1 MANYNVDIAV
11 ALKGAKE
18 LLKLR
23 KDINAVTQE
32 VSGFNKALE
41 TNANKFP
48 KTINNLTESVN
59 KARTALK
66 NATVGT
72 TSFNNAA
79 EVFLRTQKALNKE
92 LAEEARI
99 LKQIETRRFG
109 VAQSSSSNRVRRNV
123 AESRRSRISSKF
135 KTLDTP
141 TPSIDLRNR
150 VRENIRQSRIS
161 RFGSGFR
168 DFSQNPDP
176 ITSSLVPG
184 QSLFGQ
190 SVGGASDRARQILRE
205 EQALQEALARMDQRD
220 MKLTGQSVNIEG
232 KLQQALAKQ
241 TANRKKAEEEVSK
254 IRENAVKKIETREK
268 KLILLR
274 KKALK
279 QEFAERRKLLR
290 QNQFGNVNPGM
301 GGFRAFSQRADEIT
315 ASAAATANR
324 PGIGSLI
331 RSQFAP
337 GGSFAA
343 SRGQRIKGSLSN
355 ALIGGGFPL
364 LFGQGAIGAA
374 GGGIGGALGGA
385 LGGGFGFGLSIAG
398 TAIAQQIQQTLD
410 FRKSIK
416 DLNKEMEQMGIS
428 SNISASQVKGLG
440 KALGIT
446 KEEAVKALQ
455 EFKRFGNDAVLIA
468 KKFGGDFAKFD
479 AFAQANTVQSALAA
493 IRKVNK
499 DLTLD
504 DELRFINSVRRKGVE
519 ATINQMLD
527 EMLEKQK
534 KLDTEG
540 FGQGKGKN
548 PGSNRKR
555 MSVLQREKEITNE
568 IVTENTELSE
578 KLTEIRDKFGE
589 IQIASELSSFS
600 IVQGLEDVN
609 REIRKLNDSQF
620 QIVELSKTLGSSFSE
635 SFKGIIQG
643 TMSIQDA
650 FRNMFSR
657 IADHFIDMAAQMAA
671 AQISKGFLGLFSNS
685 FGGLGNNIMGGP
697 NGGFFD
703 PITGKGVAGPNFG
716 LADGGTARRGSTFLV
731 GERGPELFTPGVT
744 GTVTPNEMLGGGS
757 TNIVINVDASGSS
770 VEGDEQQ
777 GRELGRVISAAVQSE
792 LIQQKRPGG
801 LLA

>member
-11 ALKGAKE
+11 AIKNAQALKKFN
-18 LLKLR
+18 KDV
-23 KDINAVTQE
+23 KQTSNIVDDINLKIRRASNAYEKSLNTLSSSLQKTKVNI
-32 VSGFNKALE
+32 NKA
-41 TNANKFP
+41 A
-48 KTINNLTESVN
+48 
-59 KARTALK
+59 
-66 NATVGT
+66 VGT
-72 TSFNNAA
+72 DAFRKSALDLVRA
-79 EVFLRTQKALNKE
+79 EKSLNKE
-92 LAEEARI
+92 LA
-99 LKQIETRRFG
+99 LKNKLLEQLRKNEDQFG
-109 VAQSSSSNRVRRNV
+109 FAQSSSSNRVRRNV

-150 VRENIRQSRIS
+150 VRENLRQSRIS

-176 ITSSLVPG
+176 ITSSLIPG

-190 SVGGASDRARQILRE
+190 SV
-205 EQALQEALARMDQRD
+205 
-220 MKLTGQSVNIEG
+220 NIEDRL
-232 KLQQALAKQ
+232 KQALAKQ
-241 TANRKKAEEEVSK
+241 TANKKRAEEEVAK
-254 IRENAVKKIETREK
+254 IRETALKKIETREK

-274 KKALK
+274 KKSLK
-279 QEFAERRKLLR
+279 QEIQDRRRLNRL
-290 QNQFGNVNPGM
+290 NQTNVAGRAS
-301 GGFRAFSQRADEIT
+301 GFKAFSQRADEIT
-315 ASAAATANR
+315 AQSNR
-324 PGIGSLI
+324 PGLGQIIG
-331 RSQFAP
+331 SQFAQ
-337 GGSFAA
+337 GGMFAA
-343 SRGQRIKGSLSN
+343 TRSQRIKGSISN

-364 LFGQGAIGAA
+364 LFGQGALGAA
-374 GGGIGGALGGA
+374 GGGIGGAVGGA
-385 LGGGFGFGLSIAG
+385 LGGPFGFGLSIAG

-540 FGQGKGKN
+540 FGQGKGKS

-589 IQIASELSSFS
+589 ISIASELSSFS

-609 REIRKLNDSQF
+609 REITKLNDSQF

-643 TMSIQDA
+643 TMSVQDA

-671 AQISKGFLGLFSNS
+671 AQISKGFLGLFSNA

-757 TNIVINVDASGSS
+757 TSIIVNVDASGSS
-770 VEGDEQQ
+770 VEGDEEQANQ
-777 GRELGRVISAAVQSE
+777 FGSAIATAIQSE
-792 LIQQKRPGG
+792 LIKQKRPGG

>member
-66 NATVGT
+66 NAAVGT

-79 EVFLRTQKALNKE
+79 EVFLKTQKALNKE
-92 LAEEARI
+92 LEEEARI

-109 VAQSSSSNRVRRNV
+109 VAQSSSGNRVRRNV

-141 TPSIDLRNR
+141 TPDKLGQVEIRTNVLRNI
-150 VRENIRQSRIS
+150 RESQQSRI
-161 RFGSGFR
+161 GEGFR
-168 DFSQNPDP
+168 
-176 ITSSLVPG
+176 SL
-184 QSLFGQ
+184 SLSGQ
-190 SVGGASDRARQILRE
+190 SVDV
-205 EQALQEALARMDQRD
+205 EA
-220 MKLTGQSVNIEG
+220 KI
-232 KLQQALAKQ
+232 KQ
-241 TANRKKAEEEVSK
+241 TLENRKRTEKEVAK
-254 IRENAVKKIETREK
+254 IRERLIKKEEKLNAT
-268 KLILLR
+268 
-274 KKALK
+274 
-279 QEFAERRKLLR
+279 RRKILKEEITTRTKILR

-315 ASAAATANR
+315 ANAAATANR

-343 SRGQRIKGSLSN
+343 TRGQRAKGALSN

-410 FRKSIK
+410 FRKSIRE
-416 DLNKEMEQMGIS
+416 LNKEMQEMGIS
-428 SNISASQVKGLG
+428 SNISGSQVRQLG
-440 KALGIT
+440 KSLGIT

-468 KKFGGDFAKFD
+468 KKFGGDFGKFD
-479 AFAQANTVQSALAA
+479 ALTQANTVQSALSA
-493 IRKVNK
+493 IRKINK
-499 DLTLD
+499 DLTLE
-504 DELRFINSVRRKGVE
+504 DELRFILSVQRKGVE
-519 ATINQMLD
+519 ATIND
-527 EMLEKQK
+527 IITETLEKQK
-534 KLDTEG
+534 ELDTAG
-540 FGQGKGKN
+540 FGQGVG
-548 PGSNRKR
+548 GRKR
-555 MSVLQREKEITNE
+555 PAVLKKERDQLNE
-568 IVTENTELSE
+568 INTENAQLIE
-578 KLTEIRDKFGE
+578 KLTNIKNLNNEIR
-589 IQIASELSSFS
+589 IASEESSFS
-600 IVQGLEDVN
+600 IVKGLEDVN
-609 REIRKLNDSQF
+609 AEIRKLNNAQF
-620 QIVELSKTLGSSFSE
+620 QVVELSKTLGSAFSE
-635 SFKGIIQG
+635 SFKGIIKG
-643 TMSIQDA
+643 TMSVADA
-650 FRNMFSR
+650 FRSMFMR
-657 IADHFIDMAAQMAA
+657 IADHFLDMAAQMMA
-671 AQISKGFLGLFSNS
+671 AQISKGFLGLFGNAFSSFN
-685 FGGLGNNIMGGP
+685 FGGSASAFPNAFDTSFDTSLLRFA
-697 NGGFFD
+697 NGGR
-703 PITGKGVAGPNFG
+703 PPVGRPSI
-716 LADGGTARRGSTFLV
+716 V
-731 GERGPELFTPGVT
+731 GEKGPELFIPDKA
-744 GTVTPNEMLGGGS
+744 GTIIPNHAMGEM
-757 TNIVINVDASGSS
+757 NIIVNVDASGTN

-777 GRELGRVISAAVQSE
+777 GRELGRLISVAVQSE
-792 LIQQKRPGG
+792 IVQQQRPGG

>member
-18 LLKLR
+18 LLKLK
-23 KDINAVTQE
+23 KDVKAVTQE
-32 VSGFNKALE
+32 VNGFNKALAI
-41 TNANKFP
+41 NANKFP
-48 KTINNLTESVN
+48 KSINSLAEQVN

-66 NATVGT
+66 NAAVGT
-72 TSFNNAA
+72 SAFNSAA

-109 VAQSSSSNRVRRNV
+109 VAQSSSSNRVRRNI

-176 ITSSLVPG
+176 ITSSLIPG

-190 SVGGASDRARQILRE
+190 SV
-205 EQALQEALARMDQRD
+205 
-220 MKLTGQSVNIEG
+220 NIES

-241 TANRKKAEEEVSK
+241 TANKKRAEEEVAK
-254 IRENAVKKIETREK
+254 IRETALKKIETREK

-274 KKALK
+274 KKSLK
-279 QEFAERRKLLR
+279 QEIQDRRRLNRL
-290 QNQFGNVNPGM
+290 NQTNVAGRAS
-301 GGFRAFSQRADEIT
+301 GFKAFSQRADEIT

-493 IRKVNK
+493 IRKINK

-555 MSVLQREKEITNE
+555 MSVLQREKEITKE
-568 IVTENTELSE
+568 IVTDNTELSE
-578 KLTEIRDKFGE
+578 KLTEIRDKFAE
-589 IQIASELSSFS
+589 IGIASELTSF
-600 IVQGLEDVN
+600 
-609 REIRKLNDSQF
+609 
-620 QIVELSKTLGSSFSE
+620 
-635 SFKGIIQG
+635 
-643 TMSIQDA
+643 
-650 FRNMFSR
+650 
-657 IADHFIDMAAQMAA
+657 
-671 AQISKGFLGLFSNS
+671 
-685 FGGLGNNIMGGP
+685 
-697 NGGFFD
+697 
-703 PITGKGVAGPNFG
+703 
-716 LADGGTARRGSTFLV
+716 
-731 GERGPELFTPGVT
+731 
-744 GTVTPNEMLGGGS
+744 
-757 TNIVINVDASGSS
+757 
-770 VEGDEQQ
+770 
-777 GRELGRVISAAVQSE
+777 
-792 LIQQKRPGG
+792 
-801 LLA
+801 